1 MLDGGDCTASCTNI
15 LTYLHT
21 YLLIAVVTVIQ
32 EIDLPD
38 SLSNEMRTLLEGL
51 LQREV
56 CNRMGCRGAG

>member
-1 MLDGGDCTASCTNI
+1 VLASQKNEAYF
-15 LTYLHT
+15 YL
-21 YLLIAVVTVIQ
+21 YLVAVQ

-56 CNRMGCRGAG
+56 CNRTGCRGAGYAVLHLN